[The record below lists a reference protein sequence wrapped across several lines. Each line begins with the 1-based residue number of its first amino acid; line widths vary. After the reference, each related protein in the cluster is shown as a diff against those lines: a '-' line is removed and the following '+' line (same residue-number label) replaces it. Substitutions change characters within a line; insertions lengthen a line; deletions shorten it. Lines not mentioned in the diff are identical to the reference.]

1 MKPTETRLHEERR
14 QRSAAVLEK
23 HLADLFRRLPM
34 LCGFSMRDDLE
45 VTDVAVQSWPGYVAG
60 EELYRDLMDALANLA
75 DERPDAVE
83 LLRGRTFA
91 RAFH

>member
-1 MKPTETRLHEERR
+1 MKTTQTRLSEERR

-23 HLADLFRRLPM
+23 HLADLFRRLPT
-34 LCGFSMRDDLE
+34 LTGFTLRQDLE
-45 VTDVAVQSWPGYVAG
+45 VSDVAVHAWPGYVAG
-60 EELYRDLMDALANLA
+60 EELYKDLMVALTDLA
-75 DERPDAVE
+75 EERPDAIE